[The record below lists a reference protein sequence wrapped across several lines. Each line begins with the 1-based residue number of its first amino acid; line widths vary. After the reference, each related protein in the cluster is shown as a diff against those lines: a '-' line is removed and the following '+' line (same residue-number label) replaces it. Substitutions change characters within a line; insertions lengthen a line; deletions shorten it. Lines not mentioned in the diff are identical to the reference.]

1 MEDLFKKFLY
11 AGVGIVSLT
20 AEKLQN
26 VVDEL
31 VKDEK
36 LSIEEGKKI
45 VTDFEKNVE
54 GKKEEFEAQ
63 LKKMTEKTIK
73 SFRFVHKEEVD
84 ALKSRIEALEAKQA
98 TTKTTKSTKPV
109 AKTTKKIAAEAEA

>member
-1 MEDLFKKFLY
+1 MEDLIKKFLY

-54 GKKEEFEAQ
+54 GKKEEFETQ
-63 LKKMTEKTIK
+63 LKKITEKTVK
-73 SFRFVHKEEVD
+73 SFRFASRDEVD
-84 ALKSRIEALEAKQA
+84 ALKARIENLESKQA
-98 TTKTTKSTKPV
+98 TTRTTRSTKSTKKV
-109 AKTTKKIAAEAEA
+109 EA